1 MLELEDVRSG
11 YGKLEI
17 LQSASLRV
25 PDGAIVGIIGPNGAG
40 KSTLLKT
47 AFGYLAPWAGRIAL
61 DGREIA
67 GRRPDEIMR
76 CGVGYLAQAG
86 GLFAEMTVHDNLVLG
101 GYTVSRADKRRAID
115 SVYARFPL
123 FHERRRQLAGALS
136 GGEQRLLAIAR
147 ALIVR
152 PRLLLLDEP
161 SAALAPRFIDQVY
174 ATLVALNRDGLAML
188 IVEQNVEAILAVAH
202 RVFVLDLGRNAFD
215 GTPAELRGSD
225 RIRRLYLGEEERGL
239 MLESL
244 LEFLIQGLVLGGL
257 YALFAVGLSLIFGVL
272 DVINVAHGE
281 FFAVGGYLAFAAVV
295 LLHLPGALGVLGAAV
310 GTFLLGLCVYPL
322 LIAPLKRRLG
332 GRPQGPLYLVLT
344 LGLSTFLQ
352 SSLLAIAGG
361 DYLRVP
367 PQVSGILDLGVT
379 AVSHQRLLVLGAAA
393 VLLTALFAFLR
404 FHPEGLAVRAVA
416 LNPDAAQAMG
426 INLPRIFALTL
437 ALGVALAGVG
447 GALMA
452 PLFNVYPAVGF
463 PLTIKA
469 FAITILGGMGNPA
482 GALVASFLVSIA
494 ESLSVM
500 VIPSQWQNLI
510 AFAVMIVMLLVRPRG
525 LFGRAVSR

>member
-1 MLELEDVRSG
+1 MLELEDVRGG

-61 DGREIA
+61 DGQPIA
-67 GRRPDEIMR
+67 GRRP
-76 CGVGYLAQAG
+76 GAG
-86 GLFAEMTVHDNLVLG
+86 GRPVRGDDRARQPGAGRLHRLARGETPRHRGRLRALPPLPRPPPAARRRTVRG
-101 GYTVSRADKRRAID
+101 RAAPARHRARPHRPPAPAAARRAVGRAGPAVHRPD
-115 SVYARFPL
+115 LRDAGGAEPGRSRHADRRAKCGGDPGGGPPGVRAGPGAERLRRHAGRAARLRSDPPAL
-123 FHERRRQLAGALS
+123 FRR
-136 GGEQRLLAIAR
+136 
-147 ALIVR
+147 
-152 PRLLLLDEP
+152 
-161 SAALAPRFIDQVY
+161 
-174 ATLVALNRDGLAML
+174 
-188 IVEQNVEAILAVAH
+188 
-202 RVFVLDLGRNAFD
+202 GR
-215 GTPAELRGSD
+215 
-225 RIRRLYLGEEERGL
+225 RGL

-281 FFAVGGYLAFAAVV
+281 FFAIGGYLAFAAVV
-295 LLHLPGALGVLGAAV
+295 LLHLPGAVGVLGAAV

-379 AVSHQRLLVLGAAA
+379 AVSHQRLLVLAAAA

-416 LNPDAAQAMG
+416 LNSDAAQAMG